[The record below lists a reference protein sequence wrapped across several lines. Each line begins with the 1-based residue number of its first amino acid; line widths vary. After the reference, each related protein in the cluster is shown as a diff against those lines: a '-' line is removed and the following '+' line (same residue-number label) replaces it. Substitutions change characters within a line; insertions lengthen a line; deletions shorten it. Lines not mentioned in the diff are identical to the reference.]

1 MPPKVQLEYL
11 KNQKHT
17 GLSNTEIAILEKK
30 ISAVQRKE
38 ELLKSA
44 QDYVNTAAQANAIIN
59 NLSGVLDIDPGLLR
73 GINRA
78 VEVGTA
84 VVNVVGQAFSGN
96 YIGAIATLTGS
107 LFGGGNDVGTMRHE
121 QIMARFDKLLEGQLQ
136 ILRELADIKKAL
148 NLILQRQQTI
158 LQAIIENSRQIQN
171 QNLQI
176 LVSDVSPPSIVV
188 SDPLRWSY

>member
-1 MPPKVQLEYL
+1 
-11 KNQKHT
+11 
-17 GLSNTEIAILEKK
+17 
-30 ISAVQRKE
+30 
-38 ELLKSA
+38 
-44 QDYVNTAAQANAIIN
+44 
-59 NLSGVLDIDPGLLR
+59 
-73 GINRA
+73 
-78 VEVGTA
+78 
-84 VVNVVGQAFSGN
+84 
-96 YIGAIATLTGS
+96 
-107 LFGGGNDVGTMRHE
+107 MRHE